1 MTDEQIKGQMS
12 IFDPDIWCG
21 KMSQELYPPT
31 EAKTSE
37 PSSKKPRGLSKRMPL
52 FLDLRGNG
60 QMPDASWETD
70 GRSLGA
76 YTTHS
81 FGELPKDAAESVLSQ
96 ILEEEAPPK
105 YYLSARAC
113 QGILNRAEK
122 RGKQL
127 PDILR
132 EALENQ
138 IDDNE
143 IGDD

>member
-1 MTDEQIKGQMS
+1 MTDETIKGQMNM
-12 IFDPDIWCG
+12 FDPDIWCG
-21 KMSQELYPPT
+21 KMSQEHCPPT

-96 ILEEEAPPK
+96 ILEEEVHPK
-105 YYLSARAC
+105 YSLSAKAC
-113 QGILNRAEK
+113 QGILNRANK
-122 RGKQL
+122 RGKEL
-127 PDILR
+127 PTILK
-132 EALENQ
+132 EALERQ
-138 IDDNE
+138 AVLE
-143 IGDD
+143 